1 MTKPRQPFPSEAADK
16 FVLRLPDGLRDQIAE
31 AAKKS
36 GRSMNAEFIHRIQLS
51 LLADAAEVNDVES
64 TQLDLIQAK
73 MERVNELLD
82 IALEKAQ
89 KARSRNNKKP
99 PKGGDDQ

>member
-1 MTKPRQPFPSEAADK
+1 
-16 FVLRLPDGLRDQIAE
+16 
-31 AAKKS
+31 
-36 GRSMNAEFIHRIQLS
+36 MNAEFIHRIQLS